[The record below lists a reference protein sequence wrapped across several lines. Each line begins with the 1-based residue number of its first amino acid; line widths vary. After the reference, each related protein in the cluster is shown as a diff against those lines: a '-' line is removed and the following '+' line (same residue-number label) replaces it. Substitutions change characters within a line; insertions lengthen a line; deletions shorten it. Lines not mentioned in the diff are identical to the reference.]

1 MFKEAIERELVYP
14 TELKSKLLE
23 LGLKGVEITADELFY
38 ADDLS
43 SKYRR
48 LSVFDR
54 IAIAIA
60 KKRDIVLLT
69 GDGALRNAAISEN
82 VKVMGTLGLL
92 DKMLNEGC
100 IDIKEYCDCLKDL
113 KDKLGEGIRLPESE
127 INYRFVISAMLLCII
142 GDYSIG
148 ISLRL

>member
-60 KKRDIVLLT
+60 KKRHS
-69 GDGALRNAAISEN
+69 AAN
-82 VKVMGTLGLL
+82 RRW
-92 DKMLNEGC
+92 C
-100 IDIKEYCDCLKDL
+100 IKKCSYFRKC
-113 KDKLGEGIRLPESE
+113 
-127 INYRFVISAMLLCII
+127 
-142 GDYSIG
+142 
-148 ISLRL
+148 